1 MEAMEIVSRN
11 KSQQVRAREL
21 NTRAGEA
28 IFTVMNRDEV
38 ERWLKE
44 RLAGARRMGEVKS
57 LAAIAFPELEQGMID
72 LVVGENPDEII
83 VLGKGIKVEYRD
95 GYAPRVTLDRETI
108 TAHGWREL
116 PDAGVKLPG
125 GRLVEVVVSFGYYDT
140 VSGQNIPELK
150 SRCVSKANKS
160 LWDNWPTE
168 GRPAI
173 ALPDPADPTSVVP
186 EIIEC
191 QYGVSVIDGSS
202 LVAFGVVALKG
213 YRYYSSDPYFE
224 GKWFQVREEAD
235 ATRTKSAAKLEE
247 IRKEAIEQKRMDDV
261 RKTAEA
267 AQESLRSVQSR
278 EGWYDLDG
286 DLRSRVDSKRY
297 EYLPSGLED
306 LQTWTQNTNA
316 LVAEV
321 EAAFTAKADAKAA
334 EDARIAAAEKS
345 GHLVRKLEVTC
356 DTRYGRGHVWVIRPD
371 GTVREHDGYGDGGR
385 RRYTCYAWNMISD
398 ELVIVHDASVSG
410 VDSFTGQTG
419 IVWRPMEVTQAQI
432 ATVERLEGE
441 HGLGG
446 TFEVDPSL
454 VAKRAKMMDEI
465 RKEIVR
471 VSPDENVQDLK
482 FLNVSSADGYQ
493 TRHENPRRLVNWANP
508 FSASCEGREA
518 QVVKSVRCADG
529 MVEFLAYEKWG
540 TTNLNVRWRTLT
552 DEEKATPAPKQAAPK
567 ADAKPASSEQV
578 TTSLDALKAK
588 FGGSKKR

>member
-1 MEAMEIVSRN
+1 MEAQEIISRN
-11 KSQQVRAREL
+11 RSQQVQARAL

-28 IFTVMNRDEV
+28 IFTVMSREDV
-38 ERWLKE
+38 ERFLKE
-44 RLAGARRMGEVKS
+44 RLGGARRMSEVKN
-57 LAAIAFPELEQGMID
+57 LAAIAFPELEQGIVD
-72 LVVGENPDEII
+72 LVVGENPDEIA
-83 VLGKGIKVEYRD
+83 VLSKMLKVEYRD

-108 TAHGWREL
+108 SAHGWREL

-125 GRLVEVVVSFGYYDT
+125 GRLVEVVVPFGYYDT
-140 VSGQNIPELK
+140 VSSQNIPELK

-173 ALPDPADPTSVVP
+173 ALPDPSDPTSVVP

-191 QYGVSVIDGSS
+191 QYGISVIDGTS
-202 LVAFGVVALKG
+202 LVAFGAVALKG

-224 GKWFQVREEAD
+224 GKWFQVREEATKAKAES
-235 ATRTKSAAKLEE
+235 ATKLES
-247 IRKEAIEQKRMDDV
+247 IREEAIKQKKLDETKVM
-261 RKTAEA
+261 AEA

-306 LQTWTQNTNA
+306 LQTWTQVTNA

-321 EAAFTAKADAKAA
+321 EAAFKAKADAKAA

-371 GTVREHDGYGDGGR
+371 GTTREHDGYGDGGG

-398 ELVIVHDASVSG
+398 ELVIVHEASVRG
-410 VDSFTGQTG
+410 VDSFTASTG
-419 IVWRPMEVTQAQI
+419 IVWRPQQVTQAQI
-432 ATVERLEGE
+432 ATVERLESE
-441 HGLGG
+441 HSLGG
-446 TFEVDPSL
+446 TFEVDPGL

-465 RKEIVR
+465 RKEITR
-471 VSPDENVQDLK
+471 VSPDENVTELR
-482 FLNVSSADGYQ
+482 FLDVSSGNGYQ

-518 QVVKSVRCADG
+518 QVVKAVRCADG

-540 TTNLNVRWRTLT
+540 TTNLNVRWRPLT
-552 DEEKATPAPKQAAPK
+552 DEEKAAPAPKPAAPK
-567 ADAKPASSEQV
+567 ADAKPANSDEV
-578 TTSLDALKAK
+578 KTSLAALQAK
-588 FGGSKKR
+588 FGKKR

>member
-11 KSQQVRAREL
+11 RSQQAQARAL
-21 NTRAGEA
+21 NTRAGET
-28 IFTVMNRDEV
+28 IFTVMNRDEI

-44 RLAGARRMGEVKS
+44 RLGGARRMGEVKS

-72 LVVGENPDEII
+72 LVVGENPDESI
-83 VLGKGIKVEYRD
+83 VLGKGLKVEYRD

-191 QYGVSVIDGSS
+191 QYGISVIDGSS
-202 LVAFGVVALKG
+202 LIAFGAVDLKG

-224 GKWFQVREEAD
+224 GKWFQVREEAN
-235 ATRTKSAAKLEE
+235 AARAKSTAKLES
-247 IRKEAIEQKRMDDV
+247 IREEAIKQKQMDEV
-261 RKTAEA
+261 RKSAEA

-278 EGWYDLDG
+278 EGWYDLDS
-286 DLRSRVDSKRY
+286 DLRSRVDNKRY

-321 EAAFTAKADAKAA
+321 EAAFKAKADAKAA

-371 GTVREHDGYGDGGR
+371 GTTREHDGYGDGGR

-398 ELVIVHDASVSG
+398 ELVIIHDASVSG
-410 VDSFTGQTG
+410 VDSFTGNTG

-441 HGLGG
+441 NGLGG
-446 TFEVDPSL
+446 TFEVDPGL

-465 RKEIVR
+465 RKEILR
-471 VSPDENVQDLK
+471 VSPEENVQDLK

-518 QVVKSVRCADG
+518 QVVKAVRCADG

-540 TTNLNVRWRTLT
+540 TTNLNVRWRPLT
-552 DEEKATPAPKQAAPK
+552 DEEKAAPQPKPAAPK
-567 ADAKPASSEQV
+567 AEAKPANSDEV
-578 TTSLDALKAK
+578 KTSLAALQAK
-588 FGGSKKR
+588 FGKKR